1 MRMVS
6 SLVYHSNFYSNYR
19 VKLTPS
25 APRSCV
31 FVTYAVNAAGD
42 SATEPLEARPAV
54 DEHKAKEA
62 TTVVPAPS
70 AEEEKTTTD
79 EQAAAN

>member
-1 MRMVS
+1 M
-6 SLVYHSNFYSNYR
+6 
-19 VKLTPS
+19 
-25 APRSCV
+25 